1 MRYVEVVRATFASL
15 RTTKDGEVEIV
26 DLLSDSIRPFTW

>member
-1 MRYVEVVRATFASL
+1 MRYVEVVRATFAVL

-26 DLLSDSIRPFTW
+26 DLLSDSLRPFTW